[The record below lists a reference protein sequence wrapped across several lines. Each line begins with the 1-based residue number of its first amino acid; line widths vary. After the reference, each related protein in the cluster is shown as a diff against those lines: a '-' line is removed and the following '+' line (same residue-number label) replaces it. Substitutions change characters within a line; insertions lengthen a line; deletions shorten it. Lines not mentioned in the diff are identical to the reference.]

1 MRRLLLVL
9 VHVIFFGQYPIVYLS
24 PSRTRSLSASDLW
37 VLALSLCSLSFESAQ
52 MLLPSRPHIC
62 LISPPHLFPHVLT
75 SPFIVSSIIAPHVC
89 LSFLDHLSLVCCSL
103 TSKHVHPQYLGFETK
118 CCKPRDRSCMVKE
131 ACDGDHLWTS
141 PTVRR

>member
-1 MRRLLLVL
+1 MGRLLLVL
-9 VHVIFFGQYPIVYLS
+9 VHVIFFGQYPLVYLS

-62 LISPPHLFPHVLT
+62 LISPPQIFPHVLT
-75 SPFIVSSIIAPHVC
+75 SPFIVSSIIAPPRLPFIPRSSFPRLLFPHVQAC
-89 LSFLDHLSLVCCSL
+89 SSAIFGLRNEVLQASRPLMHGQRSLRWR
-103 TSKHVHPQYLGFETK
+103 PF
-118 CCKPRDRSCMVKE
+118 
-131 ACDGDHLWTS
+131 WTS